1 MRNQQPLF
9 AKELVSDRAF
19 VSLRSEAKPQ
29 PVMVVIACAGW
40 AANHFSGLA
49 FPNRSDMTSAIGSF
63 TVGTLGNIYGRFSNG
78 SSFPVTVAGILF
90 QLPSG
95 LSNGGIFK

>member
-1 MRNQQPLF
+1 
-9 AKELVSDRAF
+9 
-19 VSLRSEAKPQ
+19 
-29 PVMVVIACAGW
+29 MVFIACAGW
-40 AANHFSGLA
+40 ASNHFSGLA

-63 TVGTLGNIYGRFSNG
+63 VVGTLGNIYGRFSNG